1 MNHRL
6 SVAVLAALLGC
17 SFALDL
23 AAEEPSP
30 SVPATP
36 AAPTSPTSP
45 GAAITAP
52 AHAELPTPNDPIP
65 LDDIRLL
72 VEIFHKVKS
81 DYVEPVTDKQLID
94 NAIKGLLAGLD
105 PHSTYLD
112 AEAYE
117 ELQEGTTGEFGGLG
131 IEIGTEDGFVR
142 VIAPI
147 DDTPASRAGVQAG
160 DTIIKLDDTP
170 VKGITLNEAIKK
182 MRGKPGTKI
191 SITLMRDGVEKPIE
205 LTLVRDVIKIR
216 SVRGRLLEP
225 GFGYVRVSAFQ
236 ANTGDDL
243 VAQLEKLKAESKSA
257 LKGLVL
263 DLRNNPGGVLGA
275 AVAVSDAFLDTG
287 RIVYTEGRIED
298 AKLEFD
304 AKPPDLIGGAPLVV
318 LVNEGSASASEIVAG
333 ALQDRQRA
341 VIMGRQTF
349 GKGSVQTILPMNNH
363 AAIKITTARY
373 YTPNGRSIQA
383 EGIKPDIRI
392 DKLKVADFNVEDR
405 AFIKE
410 SQLDR
415 HLENTGTKAAPASA
429 AEPGEADKDQRAEL
443 AKQDYELYEALN
455 LLKGMVLLQARS
467 RPPSG

>member
-1 MNHRL
+1 MKYRL
-6 SVAVLAALLGC
+6 SVAVLAALLGG
-17 SFALDL
+17 SVAPDL
-23 AAEEPSP
+23 AAEEAPP
-30 SVPATP
+30 AVPATP
-36 AAPTSPTSP
+36 APAASPE
-45 GAAITAP
+45 AAAP
-52 AHAELPTPNDPIP
+52 ATTAEVKSEPIP

-81 DYVEPVTDKQLID
+81 DYVEAVSDKQLID

-131 IEIGTEDGFVR
+131 IEVGTEDGFVR

-191 SITLMRDGVEKPIE
+191 SITLMRDGVEKPID

-225 GFGYVRVSAFQ
+225 GLGYVRVSAFQ

-243 VAQLEKLKAESKSA
+243 VAQLEKLKTESKSA

-275 AVAVSDAFLDTG
+275 AVAVSDAFLDAG

-349 GKGSVQTILPMNNH
+349 GKGSVQTILPMNNN

-383 EGIKPDIRI
+383 EGIRPDIEI
-392 DKLKVADFNVEDR
+392 DKLKVADFNTEEG
-405 AFIKE
+405 AFVKE
-410 SQLDR
+410 SQLER
-415 HLENTGTKAAPASA
+415 HLENTGKKEAPVADA
-429 AEPGEADKDQRAEL
+429 KPGDEDRAQRAEL
-443 AKQDYELYEALN
+443 AKRDYELYEALN

-467 RPPSG
+467 TPPSG

>member
-1 MNHRL
+1 MKHRL
-6 SVAVLAALLGC
+6 SAAVLAALLGGAVVPEL
-17 SFALDL
+17 FAQETPP
-23 AAEEPSP
+23 A
-30 SVPATP
+30 VPATP
-36 AAPTSPTSP
+36 AAPANPASP
-45 GAAITAP
+45 GATVTAP
-52 AHAELPTPNDPIP
+52 ATAATPAPEPIP
-65 LDDIRLL
+65 IDDIRLL

-81 DYVEPVTDKQLID
+81 DYVEQVTDKKLID
-94 NAIKGLLAGLD
+94 SAIKGLLAGLD

-131 IEIGTEDGFVR
+131 IEVGTEDGFVR

-170 VKGITLNEAIKK
+170 LKGITLNEAIKK
-182 MRGKPGTKI
+182 MRGKAGTKI
-191 SITLMRDGVEKPIE
+191 ELTIMRDGVEKPIE

-243 VAQLEKLKAESKSA
+243 VAQLEKLKTESKSA

-275 AVAVSDAFLDTG
+275 AVAVSDAFLDAG

-304 AKPPDLIGGAPLVV
+304 AKPPDLLSGAPLVV

-349 GKGSVQTILPMNNH
+349 GKGSVQTILPMNNN

-383 EGIKPDIRI
+383 EGIVPDIEI
-392 DKLKVADFNVEDR
+392 DKLKVADFNLEDG
-405 AFIKE
+405 AFVKE
-410 SQLDR
+410 AQLDR
-415 HLENTGTKAAPASA
+415 HLENTGTKEKPDTDVSA
-429 AEPGEADKDQRAEL
+429 KGDDRTQRAEL

-467 RPPSG
+467 TPPSG

>member
-6 SVAVLAALLGC
+6 HAAVLAALLGGTLA
-17 SFALDL
+17 FNL
-23 AAEEPSP
+23 AAQESTPT
-30 SVPATP
+30 AP
-36 AAPTSPTSP
+36 AAPPT
-45 GAAITAP
+45 AAANAP
-52 AHAELPTPNDPIP
+52 EPIP
-65 LDDIRLL
+65 IDDIRLL

-81 DYVEPVTDKQLID
+81 DYVEPVTDKKLID
-94 NAIKGLLAGLD
+94 GAIKGLLAGLD

-131 IEIGTEDGFVR
+131 IEVGTEDGFVR

-170 VKGITLNEAIKK
+170 LKGITLNEAIKK
-182 MRGKPGTKI
+182 MRGKPGSKI
-191 SITLMRDGVEKPIE
+191 DLTLMREGVEKPIE
-205 LTLVRDVIKIR
+205 ITLERAVIKIR

-243 VAQLEKLKAESKSA
+243 VAQLARLKTESKSA

-275 AVAVSDAFLDTG
+275 AVAVSDAFLESG

-304 AKPPDLIGGAPLVV
+304 AKPPDLLGGAPLVV

-349 GKGSVQTILPMNNH
+349 GKGSVQTILPMNNN

-392 DKLKVADFNVEDR
+392 DKLKVADLNLEDSP
-405 AFIKE
+405 FVKE

-415 HLENTGTKAAPASA
+415 HLENTGAKEQTAPDAAAAPD
-429 AEPGEADKDQRAEL
+429 GDKTQRADL
-443 AKQDYELYEALN
+443 ARRDYELYEALN
-455 LLKGMVLLQARS
+455 LLKGMVLLQTRS
-467 RPPSG
+467 TPPSG

>member
-1 MNHRL
+1 MKNRL
-6 SVAVLAALLGC
+6 HVAALAALLASAFGPE
-17 SFALDL
+17 L
-23 AAEEPSP
+23 AAQQQT
-30 SVPATP
+30 PATP
-36 AAPTSPTSP
+36 AAP
-45 GAAITAP
+45 ATAP
-52 AHAELPTPNDPIP
+52 ATAAAPAAAGPEAEPIP
-65 LDDIRLL
+65 IEDIRLL

-81 DYVEPVTDKQLID
+81 DYVEPVTDKKLID
-94 NAIKGLLAGLD
+94 SAIKGLLAGLD

-112 AEAYE
+112 ADAYE
-117 ELQEGTTGEFGGLG
+117 ELQEGTSGEFGGLG
-131 IEIGTEDGFVR
+131 IEVGTEDGFVR

-160 DTIIKLDDTP
+160 DTIIKLDDAP
-170 VKGITLNEAIKK
+170 VKGFTLNEAIKK
-182 MRGKPGTKI
+182 MRGKPGSKI
-191 SITLMRDGVEKPIE
+191 GITLMREGVEKPIE
-205 LTLVRDVIKIR
+205 ITLVRDVIKIR

-243 VAQLEKLKAESKSA
+243 VSQLDKLKTESKAA

-349 GKGSVQTILPMNNH
+349 GKGSVQTIMPMNNK

-373 YTPNGRSIQA
+373 FTPNGRSIQA
-383 EGIKPDIRI
+383 EGIKPDIQI
-392 DKLKVADFNVEDR
+392 DKLKVADFNTEDG
-405 AFIKE
+405 AFVKE
-410 SQLDR
+410 SQLAR
-415 HLENTGTKAAPASA
+415 HLENTDTKDAANVADAPADS
-429 AEPGEADKDQRAEL
+429 GQRAEL

-467 RPPSG
+467 TPPSG

>member
-6 SVAVLAALLGC
+6 RVAVLAVLLAGT
-17 SFALDL
+17 SSPGLRAQQQAGDPP
-23 AAEEPSP
+23 AAPAAAS
-30 SVPATP
+30 PATP
-36 AAPTSPTSP
+36 GP
-45 GAAITAP
+45 
-52 AHAELPTPNDPIP
+52 EPIP
-65 LDDIRLL
+65 VDDLRLL

-81 DYVEPVTDKQLID
+81 DYVEPVTDKKLID
-94 NAIKGLLAGLD
+94 SAIKGLLAGLD

-131 IEIGTEDGFVR
+131 IEVGTEDGFVK

-147 DDTPASRAGVQAG
+147 DDTPASRAGIQAG
-160 DTIIKLDDTP
+160 DTIVKIDDAP
-170 VKGITLNEAIKK
+170 VKGISLNEAIKK
-182 MRGKPGTKI
+182 MRGRPGTKI
-191 SITLMRDGVEKPIE
+191 GLTLVREGVEKPIT
-205 LTLVRDVIKIR
+205 LTLERDVIKIR

-243 VAQLEKLKAESKSA
+243 VAQLEKLKVEGKGS
-257 LKGLVL
+257 LKGLIL

-275 AVAVSDAFLDTG
+275 AVAVSDAFLETG

-349 GKGSVQTILPMNNH
+349 GKGSVQTILPMNNK

-373 YTPNGRSIQA
+373 FTPNGRSIQA
-383 EGIKPDIRI
+383 EGIKPDITI
-392 DKLKVADFNVEDR
+392 DKLRVADFNAEDGL
-405 AFIKE
+405 FVKE
-410 SQLDR
+410 AQLER
-415 HLENTGTKAAPASA
+415 HLENNGTKDSQAKKETAGDDSA
-429 AEPGEADKDQRAEL
+429 QRAEL

-467 RPPSG
+467 QPPSG